1 MGRNQNANRACP
13 PIGSGGWAFGVFLC
27 VLVALIGDASG
38 FDFSRYRP
46 RMIKELIADFKARK
60 GLVITRDV
68 PIRSKA
74 TYSGEF
80 RDLHVDSSRLIAAWA
95 GSMNVPGLPQAFRRE
110 LKIVEAE
117 REYWVPVQNVL
128 VSSMKTEL
136 RPSEEI
142 ELFMIYIGQVDG
154 RHIFLVNE
162 FGHESPH

>member
-1 MGRNQNANRACP
+1 
-13 PIGSGGWAFGVFLC
+13 
-27 VLVALIGDASG
+27 
-38 FDFSRYRP
+38 
-46 RMIKELIADFKARK
+46 
-60 GLVITRDV
+60 
-68 PIRSKA
+68 
-74 TYSGEF
+74 
-80 RDLHVDSSRLIAAWA
+80 
-95 GSMNVPGLPQAFRRE
+95 MNVPGLPQAFRRE